1 MKQSVPLK
9 MHWLWEAQTL
19 RYNQIVAYERAGD
32 FAKAKSLMNAYL
44 SSYPDDEAAQREAVF
59 LSTR

>member
-1 MKQSVPLK
+1 M
-9 MHWLWEAQTL
+9 AQTL